1 MGSEKDYDQPGM
13 ASGRAETSIAYLSY
27 EDEVLWIT
35 VKDETIVAV
44 KDMQEL
50 LKACVRLTGSRKYY
64 SIVDVR
70 VNAHTSQGVTDY
82 YAQNEYNH
90 YRYADAFIVN
100 TLAMRLI
107 VNFYMT
113 FNKPSVPTRT
123 FNDPELAKQWI
134 EEMKQRV

>member
-1 MGSEKDYDQPGM
+1 MGIEKGHDQPGM
-13 ASGRAETSIAYLSY
+13 ASGRAEAGIAFLSY

-35 VKDETIVAV
+35 VKDETIVTV

-50 LKACVRLTGSRKYY
+50 LKACVQLTGSRKYY

-134 EEMKQRV
+134 EEMKQRI